1 MVLCFS
7 PVGEAFRERLRKF
20 PSLVTCTT
28 IDWFSAWPVDAL
40 RNVAVEFLAAVNAP
54 EEKKPALA
62 EMCVAMHSMVT
73 DLSARYLSEARR
85 HFYVTPT
92 SYLELISSYKDLLE
106 KRQKAVQDLR
116 NRYDV
121 GLEKLVAT
129 EKSVAVMQDELT
141 ALQPE
146 LVKAGEE
153 TAAAMVVI
161 AARRGGGQGKV
172 LVAKDEATARGS
184 RAVKAIKDDRE
195 KDLAQAMPM
204 LNKAIAALDTPPPR
218 TFRKS
223 RGSRL
228 RPPR

>member
-1 MVLCFS
+1 
-7 PVGEAFRERLRKF
+7 
-20 PSLVTCTT
+20 
-28 IDWFSAWPVDAL
+28 
-40 RNVAVEFLAAVNAP
+40 
-54 EEKKPALA
+54 
-62 EMCVAMHSMVT
+62 MCVAMHSMVT
-73 DLSARYLSEARR
+73 ELSTRYLSEARR

-106 KRQKAVQDLR
+106 KKQRAVQDLR

-161 AARRGGGQGKV
+161 SSRRMRRRLRRKP
-172 LVAKDEATARGS
+172 RGS
-184 RAVKAIKDDRE
+184 RRSRMTAR
-195 KDLAQAMPM
+195 
-204 LNKAIAALDTPPPR
+204 R
-218 TFRKS
+218 TWR
-223 RGSRL
+223 RL
-228 RPPR
+228 CPC